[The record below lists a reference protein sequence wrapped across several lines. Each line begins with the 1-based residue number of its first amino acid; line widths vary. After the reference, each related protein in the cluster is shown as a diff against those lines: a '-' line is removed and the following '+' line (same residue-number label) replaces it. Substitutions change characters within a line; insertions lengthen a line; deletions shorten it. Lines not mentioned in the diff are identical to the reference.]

1 MNNNEHKLVP
11 PEELPDDA
19 LDQVAGGMTLNDLPK
34 YSSYVCAFE
43 SRNNCDNC
51 NNYYEDNC
59 PQQLDHE
66 EIYKMF
72 GGNPNATCQYFK
84 T

>member
-1 MNNNEHKLVP
+1 MNNNERELVP

-19 LDQVAGGMTLNDLPK
+19 LDKVAGGMDLNDFPK
-34 YSSYVCAFE
+34 YISYSRAFM
-43 SRNNCDNC
+43 SKNDCDNC

-59 PQQLDHE
+59 PQQLDLE

-72 GGNPNATCQYFK
+72 RGNPNATCPYK